1 MSRLDELPPDQRA
14 ALSLLLRQHKSY
26 AEVATLLGIAERAVH
41 DRAHAALAVLAPRRA
56 REVTPERRLEIGDY
70 LLGQQPG
77 VAERLRT
84 RTYLSSSEP
93 ARAWAAE
100 IAAQLAP
107 LAGAG
112 LPEIPPAAETP
123 AAGDAAERAP
133 QRVGDLS
140 TASPSAS
147 ASSTAGGA
155 GGAAGS
161 PPPGSQ
167 RSSRLGGAVLLA
179 VLVAAVVVV
188 VVLVAG
194 GGSNGGK
201 SSTSTSKSTTSAS
214 KTGPTIDNS
223 ISLKPP
229 HGARSASVGVVYV
242 LAEGA
247 KQAFFIEAQH
257 IPEAKGFYYAV
268 WLYNSRTS
276 SLPLSKTTDVGST
289 HKLAGGSTLPSN
301 SGDFREIL
309 LTQET
314 NPKPSHPGHVV
325 LRGPFSLHAATTAS
339 PGS

>member
-56 REVTPERRLEIGDY
+56 RELTPERRLEIGDY

-112 LPEIPPAAETP
+112 LPEIPPATGTP
-123 AAGDAAERAP
+123 AAEAAAARAP

-147 ASSTAGGA
+147 ASSS
-155 GGAAGS
+155 AGS
-161 PPPGSQ
+161 RPTGASPPARPQ

-188 VVLVAG
+188 VLLVTG
-194 GGSNGGK
+194 GGSGGNK
-201 SSTSTSKSTTSAS
+201 SSTSTSKSTTSAT
-214 KTGPTIDNS
+214 KTGPTINNS
-223 ISLKPP
+223 ISLKPT
-229 HGARSASVGVVYV
+229 HGSRSNSIGIVYV
-242 LAEGA
+242 LSEGA

-301 SGDFREIL
+301 SSEFHEIL
-309 LTQET
+309 LTEET
-314 NPKPSHPGHVV
+314 KPKPTHPGHVV
-325 LRGPFSLHAATTAS
+325 LRGPFSLHAPTTTS

>member
-26 AEVATLLGIAERAVH
+26 AEVASLLGIAERAVH

-56 REVTPERRLEIGDY
+56 RELTPERRLEIGDY
-70 LLGQQPG
+70 LLGQEPG

-84 RTYLSSSEP
+84 RTYLASSEP

-100 IAAQLAP
+100 IAPQLAP

-112 LPEIPPAAETP
+112 LAEIPAAANAGADS
-123 AAGDAAERAP
+123 AAHGP

-140 TASPSAS
+140 SSPPS
-147 ASSTAGGA
+147 AGGA
-155 GGAAGS
+155 PSAPSAR
-161 PPPGSQ
+161 PP
-167 RSSRLGGAVLLA
+167 RSSRVGGAVLLA
-179 VLVAAVVVV
+179 VIAAAVIVA
-188 VVLVAG
+188 VVLLT
-194 GGSNGGK
+194 GGS
-201 SSTSTSKSTTSAS
+201 SSPNKPSTTAS
-214 KTGPTIDNS
+214 KTATSATKPGPTIDNS
-223 ISLKPP
+223 ISLKPTR
-229 HGARSASVGVVYV
+229 GSRSHSIGVVYV

-257 IPEAKGFYYAV
+257 IPKAKGFYYAV

-276 SLPLSKTTDVGST
+276 ALPLSKSSDVGSN

-301 SGDFREIL
+301 SGDYREIL
-309 LTQET
+309 LTEET

-325 LRGPFSLHAATTAS
+325 LRGPFSLH
-339 PGS
+339 